1 MYIMAGTDPYY
12 VDTHPEEAEG
22 VVRAGYV
29 RVMCWQNSAC
39 LQIRE
44 DVINQS
50 QLMNFLASARPA
62 ENLSECIHLQNLH
75 ASADNV
81 KVICDWLAKHIEFQ
95 SRNAP
100 AEERRAFDRRFFL
113 LNPAGHAAYDAAP
126 SDQAKADILDSRK
139 DWLRWRAD
147 DPENEDPARGCVAAG
162 SARAPG
168 FKRTGPVEE
177 RLHRT
182 HEEIQL
188 IMVVAEF
195 LELHPTDWHV
205 DFAKKE
211 AERIAPLTPSTF
223 QEYGLDPAD
232 KFAETVMEL
241 CCHHLGD
248 MILGCES
255 PADMQHRFPSL
266 IGALTAKD
274 IVDDFVT
281 RFVPE
286 LQSQQKEEVAQ
297 AKASGV
303 SEADLE
309 QRIGMPSEPL
319 GQRSMSCDSTA
330 IQGGGNAV
338 GCRTRLSAILREIGA
353 SQFLQKFIDHN
364 QDDGCLE
371 THIIPSQVSHR
382 YGLPPQLAAAF
393 VTKCHMPRLSAILEE
408 IGAPPDFFQKF
419 TETDARDGFCWWDS
433 DKLSQLYDPLYVTYS
448 DTLSQRYGLPRKL
461 ATAFVVEKAK
471 CFDSDWSA
479 SMKNVEALKK

>member
-1 MYIMAGTDPYY
+1 
-12 VDTHPEEAEG
+12 
-22 VVRAGYV
+22 
-29 RVMCWQNSAC
+29 
-39 LQIRE
+39 
-44 DVINQS
+44 
-50 QLMNFLASARPA
+50 
-62 ENLSECIHLQNLH
+62 
-75 ASADNV
+75 
-81 KVICDWLAKHIEFQ
+81 
-95 SRNAP
+95 
-100 AEERRAFDRRFFL
+100 
-113 LNPAGHAAYDAAP
+113 
-126 SDQAKADILDSRK
+126 
-139 DWLRWRAD
+139 
-147 DPENEDPARGCVAAG
+147 
-162 SARAPG
+162 
-168 FKRTGPVEE
+168 
-177 RLHRT
+177 
-182 HEEIQL
+182 
-188 IMVVAEF
+188 
-195 LELHPTDWHV
+195 
-205 DFAKKE
+205 
-211 AERIAPLTPSTF
+211 
-223 QEYGLDPAD
+223 
-232 KFAETVMEL
+232 MEL

-297 AKASGV
+297 ANASGV

-408 IGAPPDFFQKF
+408 IGAPPEFFQKFTETDARDGFFWCWYKDYMDSDKFSQRYGLPPHLAAAFVTKCHMPRLSAILEEIGAPPDFFQKF